1 MDLSELNVL
10 LTVAR
15 ERSFSRAA
23 QKLFRTQP
31 AVSIAIRKLEDE
43 IGEPLFARGARSG
56 QLTDAGRLLVGYA
69 ERILNLR
76 DEIRR
81 AVDDLR
87 AGGRGE
93 LSLGVNESS
102 IHALLPVL
110 ARYRQ
115 MFPQV
120 HLAVRRTFSRD
131 IPGELLNY
139 RLDLGVASFVPQEPQ
154 LAAIKIFRDELAFV
168 VAPKHRLAKRGRA
181 HLAELGQE
189 SFIAHIVESPFR
201 QRVIQLFAKHHVPL
215 RMSIDLPTIESIKR
229 FVQMDIGVAIV
240 PRMCVRWEIEQG
252 LLVEVK
258 VRELR
263 MPRDLYLLY
272 RRREQLSHS
281 AKAMFDLLKPGSAPS
296 RCAPHPRIA
305 SPQRPDRCCRFRCF
319 VPSGCR
325 VRRPDCWYRPRRK
338 PDGQRNPPAF
348 AYLC

>member
-115 MFPQV
+115 MYPQV

-168 VAPKHRLAKRGRA
+168 VAPKHRLARRGRA
-181 HLAELGQE
+181 ELAELGQE

-281 AKAMFDLLKPGSAPS
+281 AKAMFDLLKPRASS
-296 RCAPHPRIA
+296 RA
-305 SPQRPDRCCRFRCF
+305 D
-319 VPSGCR
+319 SG
-325 VRRPDCWYRPRRK
+325 PT
-338 PDGQRNPPAF
+338 AESSS
-348 AYLC
+348 

>member
-1 MDLSELNVL
+1 MDLSELNVF

-93 LSLGVNESS
+93 LTLGVNESS

-131 IPGELLNY
+131 IPTELLNY

-154 LAAIKIFRDELAFV
+154 LAAAKVFRDELALV
-168 VAPKHRLAKRGRA
+168 VSPRHRLAKRGQ
-181 HLAELGQE
+181 AELADLAQE
-189 SFIAHIVESPFR
+189 SFVAHIVESPFR

-215 RMSIDLPTIESIKR
+215 HMSIELPTIESIKR
-229 FVQMDIGVAIV
+229 FVQMDVGIAIV
-240 PRMCVRWEIEQG
+240 PRMCVRWEIEQD

-281 AKAMFDLLKPGSAPS
+281 AKAMFDLLKPRSSNGGD
-296 RCAPHPRIA
+296 
-305 SPQRPDRCCRFRCF
+305 SPQD
-319 VPSGCR
+319 SSE
-325 VRRPDCWYRPRRK
+325 K
-338 PDGQRNPPAF
+338 
-348 AYLC
+348 

>member
-1 MDLSELNVL
+1 VDLAELNVL

-115 MFPQV
+115 MYPQV

-281 AKAMFDLLKPGSAPS
+281 AKAMFDLLKPRGASSRADAGAPDPES
-296 RCAPHPRIA
+296 SDA
-305 SPQRPDRCCRFRCF
+305 
-319 VPSGCR
+319 
-325 VRRPDCWYRPRRK
+325 
-338 PDGQRNPPAF
+338 
-348 AYLC
+348 

>member
-1 MDLSELNVL
+1 MDLFELNVF

-31 AVSIAIRKLEDE
+31 AVSITIRKLEDE
-43 IGEPLFARGARSG
+43 VGEPLFARGARSC
-56 QLTDAGRLLVGYA
+56 QLTDAGQLLVGYA

-87 AGGRGE
+87 TGGRGE

-110 ARYRQ
+110 ARYRKL
-115 MFPQV
+115 FPDV

-131 IPGELLNY
+131 IPTELLNY
-139 RLDLGVASFVPQEPQ
+139 RLDLGVASFVPHEPQ
-154 LAAIKIFRDELAFV
+154 LASVKICRDELALV
-168 VAPKHRLAKRGRA
+168 VSPKHRLAKRGRA
-181 HLAELGQE
+181 DLSELCPE
-189 SFIAHIVESPFR
+189 SF
-201 QRVIQLFAKHHVPL
+201 
-215 RMSIDLPTIESIKR
+215 KR

-258 VRELR
+258 VRQLR

-272 RRREQLSHS
+272 RRREPLSHS
-281 AKAMFDLLKPGSAPS
+281 AQAMFDLLKPRSAPTS
-296 RCAPHPRIA
+296 D
-305 SPQRPDRCCRFRCF
+305 Q
-319 VPSGCR
+319 
-325 VRRPDCWYRPRRK
+325 
-338 PDGQRNPPAF
+338 
-348 AYLC
+348 